1 VQCVWAIEVTFEES
15 RCHLG
20 VETQRQW
27 TRRAIERTT
36 PCLFGLFSLATLMAH
51 ALHGADVPA
60 RQSAWYTKSE
70 ATFADALAAVRR
82 HVWARR
88 LTNGPTAECD
98 PEGANSSASLLASL
112 VEVACYAA

>member
-1 VQCVWAIEVTFEES
+1 
-15 RCHLG
+15 
-20 VETQRQW
+20 
-27 TRRAIERTT
+27 
-36 PCLFGLFSLATLMAH
+36 
-51 ALHGADVPA
+51 VPA

-88 LTNGPTAECD
+88 LTNRPTAECD